1 MAPVNR
7 LDLVLIALSLL
18 ATLLA
23 ADAHAGVV
31 HDPWLARLQVGQ
43 MRDPAAHAVD
53 AHGWPGG
60 LLAPLTA
67 DPGFLQ
73 GATSYFAH
81 DALPRGSDQ
90 VAWRL
95 ALPLLGGVAAA
106 DAAYAGAREQAR
118 QLIALSTEAAAP
130 LASLPPT
137 GGPWAIPV
145 HQLQASRQWQAGRW
159 RQAAAT
165 CEALLGLPATRTQD
179 ASFKLAWTLRLQAC
193 RERAGGPVDLEA
205 IWRLLPDLGPY
216 DQRSGW
222 SLWLALRRARSLPD
236 LEPHHT
242 TREAAVL
249 LAGAGELFMSAEQFW
264 NLGLPAEAT
273 AGVGGL
279 LLPASR
285 LAEHFTRYPDLPADG
300 RFQGYWL
307 RGKRRQ
313 DPSAANLE
321 HLASLPGLKDGHRLD
336 LWRRASESRLLR
348 TEWEAGLAN
357 LEQALALMDSEAS
370 SWMRGRLREWTVQ
383 CLALALAE
391 ERPGHARRV
400 TALAT
405 EQLQEADRQ
414 AFEADA
420 AALLTRLG
428 TGAPPSAGT
437 LRQQGEAFV
446 RQGRSPSIGS
456 RPRLEL
462 PEPDRWRDRL
472 WSTWAAWGLGLTS
485 AADTLSADQADY
497 RTGLQFVLDHDDP
510 DQRHTSATALAAD
523 RLAGTPAAATL
534 LDFAWHRDI
543 EQVSGGRALP
553 APTPL
558 PDLLEPAPW
567 SDLERQ
573 LRGHAMLG
581 LAIALADDRGMIAA
595 AVRLPR
601 QGIDERQEQLFWY
614 PVPADRALRDALA
627 ATSLPPEMLLA
638 IARNESLFEPA
649 VRSRAGALGYMQIM
663 PFHYQDP
670 AAAPG
675 DAHWSH
681 PATSLGAGARILA
694 SEAREFGADP
704 YRAVAAYNAG
714 RGAVNRWQGQ
724 LRQVPDRDLF
734 WAWIGYPETRHY
746 ALRVLRDREVYRWLL
761 DTGP

>member
-1 MAPVNR
+1 MR
-7 LDLVLIALSLL
+7 LL
-18 ATLLA
+18 A
-23 ADAHAGVV
+23 
-31 HDPWLARLQVGQ
+31 
-43 MRDPAAHAVD
+43 
-53 AHGWPGG
+53 
-60 LLAPLTA
+60 
-67 DPGFLQ
+67 F
-73 GATSYFAH
+73 
-81 DALPRGSDQ
+81 
-90 VAWRL
+90 
-95 ALPLLGGVAAA
+95 
-106 DAAYAGAREQAR
+106 
-118 QLIALSTEAAAP
+118 
-130 LASLPPT
+130 
-137 GGPWAIPV
+137 
-145 HQLQASRQWQAGRW
+145 
-159 RQAAAT
+159 
-165 CEALLGLPATRTQD
+165 
-179 ASFKLAWTLRLQAC
+179 
-193 RERAGGPVDLEA
+193 RERAGEPADLEA
-205 IWRLLPDLGPY
+205 IWKLLPDLGPY

-222 SLWLALRRARSLPD
+222 SLWLALRRARNLPD

-249 LAGAGELFMSAEQFW
+249 LAGAGDLFMSAEKFW
-264 NLGLPAEAT
+264 NLGLPDEAT

-285 LAEHFTRYPDLPADG
+285 LAEHFARFPDLPADG

-321 HLASLPGLKDGHRLD
+321 RLASLPGLKDGHRLD

-348 TEWEAGLAN
+348 TEWEAGLED
-357 LEQALALMDSEAS
+357 LERALALMDSDAS
-370 SWMRGRLREWTVQ
+370 AWMRARLREWTVQ

-400 TALAT
+400 AALAA
-405 EQLQEADRQ
+405 ERLGEADRR

-420 AALLTRLG
+420 AALLARLG
-428 TGAPPSAGT
+428 MAVPTSSER
-437 LRQQGEAFV
+437 LRDLGEAVV
-446 RQGRSPSIGS
+446 RSGQSPAIGS
-456 RPRLEL
+456 RLRLEL
-462 PEPDRWRDRL
+462 PEPGSWRDRL
-472 WSTWAAWGLGLTS
+472 WATWAAWGLGLAG
-485 AADTLSADQADY
+485 AADSLTDAQAAY
-497 RTGLQFVLDHDDP
+497 RDGLRFVLDHQDP
-510 DQRHTSATALAAD
+510 DQRHTSAVALAAGH
-523 RLAGTPAAATL
+523 LAGTPAAVPL
-534 LDFAWHRDI
+534 LEFAWHRDV
-543 EQVSGGRALP
+543 ELESQGRALP
-553 APTPL
+553 RQTPL

-567 SDLERQ
+567 SDLARQ

-581 LAIALADDRGMIAA
+581 LAVALADDRGMIAA

-614 PVPADRALRDALA
+614 PVPADRALREALA
-627 ATSLPPEMLLA
+627 ATSLPPELLLA

-675 DAHWSH
+675 GAHWSH
-681 PATSLGAGARILA
+681 PATSLGAGARILTG
-694 SEAREFGADP
+694 EARLFADDP

-714 RGAVNRWQGQ
+714 RGAVNRWQDQ

-761 DTGP
+761 DSGP